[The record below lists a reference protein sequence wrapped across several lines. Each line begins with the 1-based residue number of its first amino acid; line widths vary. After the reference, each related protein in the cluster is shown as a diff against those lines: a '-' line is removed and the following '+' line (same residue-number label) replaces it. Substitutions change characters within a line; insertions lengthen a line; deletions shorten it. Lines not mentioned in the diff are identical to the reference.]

1 MNPREALYR
10 ICIALGP
17 LPKEKAEGYITTRE
31 AILRDA
37 VQVLKDLIDR
47 EDQGNDQGESKA

>member
-1 MNPREALYR
+1 MNPREALYK

-17 LPKEKAEGYITTRE
+17 LPKEKEEGYITARE

-47 EDQGNDQGESKA
+47 EDSGNDQGENE

>member
-17 LPKEKAEGYITTRE
+17 LPKDAREGYITARE

-47 EDQGNDQGESKA
+47 EDQSNDQGESKA